1 MVEAMASEN
10 VEDMGGAPVYYDSIG
25 DDGNLVFAL
34 LADEVMVATIPRT
47 ANDELAA
54 EPVVNPD
61 RDYFIDRDWAIENY
75 SMMVKH
81 RE

>member
-1 MVEAMASEN
+1 MLVILFLKGC
-10 VEDMGGAPVYYDSIG
+10 VPVYYDSIG

-47 ANDELAA
+47 AYDRLTP
-54 EPVVNPD
+54 EPVSNPD